1 LLGIEAL
8 NRLLRCAI
16 LAWILLIAFT
26 PITRLQWLALELI
39 LLAFLLG
46 LTGLSLGRMMAKWQ
60 GALLTLIFLGVFVA
74 LGHPLRG
81 RLGMWPIVEGIVL
94 KNAVLLGTVTGLISR
109 LGSIRLIEE
118 LRIMRLP
125 DEIINTISLMSRYV
139 PLLGDQ
145 LQRMRRAR
153 ESRMIRRSL
162 PGLWLV
168 QTGGLSTLLVR
179 SLERAERL
187 HEAMLARGWQMAA
200 HSDEKNGILADE
212 TAREQAAA
220 KSMMPRN
227 N

>member
-1 LLGIEAL
+1 M
-8 NRLLRCAI
+8 NRLFRWVI
-16 LAWILLIAFT
+16 LVWILLIAFT
-26 PITRLQWLALELI
+26 PITQLQWLALELV
-39 LLAFLLG
+39 LLAFAIG
-46 LTGLSLGRMMAKWQ
+46 LAGVGSGRIIARWQ
-60 GALLTLIFLGVFVA
+60 GTLLTLLFLSVFIA

-81 RLGMWPIVEGIVL
+81 RLGMLPIIEGIVL
-94 KNAVLLGTVTGLISR
+94 KNAVLLGTVAGLVDR

-125 DEIINTISLMSRYV
+125 DEIISTISLMSRYV

-187 HEAMLARGWQMAA
+187 HEAMLARGWQMSM
-200 HSDEKNGILADE
+200 HLPEKNGILADNS
-212 TAREQAAA
+212 AAEKRA
-220 KSMMPRN
+220 VDSAMPRN
-227 N
+227 Y

>member
-1 LLGIEAL
+1 
-8 NRLLRCAI
+8 
-16 LAWILLIAFT
+16 
-26 PITRLQWLALELI
+26 
-39 LLAFLLG
+39 
-46 LTGLSLGRMMAKWQ
+46 
-60 GALLTLIFLGVFVA
+60 
-74 LGHPLRG
+74 
-81 RLGMWPIVEGIVL
+81 
-94 KNAVLLGTVTGLISR
+94 
-109 LGSIRLIEE
+109 
-118 LRIMRLP
+118 
-125 DEIINTISLMSRYV
+125 
-139 PLLGDQ
+139 
-145 LQRMRRAR
+145 
-153 ESRMIRRSL
+153 MIRRSL